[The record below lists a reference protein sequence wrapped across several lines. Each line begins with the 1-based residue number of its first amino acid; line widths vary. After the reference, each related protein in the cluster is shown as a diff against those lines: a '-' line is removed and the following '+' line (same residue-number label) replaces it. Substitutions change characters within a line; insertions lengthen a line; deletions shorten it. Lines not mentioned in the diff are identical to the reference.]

1 MNRFDLFSA
10 IGDISEKYILDAKRS
25 SRSYRKPIIG
35 TLAAVAA
42 CLVLVLAVNFS
53 YIFTGGGSGMAG
65 PESDA
70 NGGNLGGGA
79 GGQMGGAESDA
90 NGGNLG
96 GGAGGQMGGAEDAAT
111 VSVYYV
117 NEENEIIS
125 VGYSDVNEAELL
137 AKWREL
143 SAIPESVGIYLLST
157 LELSPDGNFA
167 VTVSV
172 DKSIESYYGARDG
185 EKILESLRLTVLS
198 FMEAETEFETIEVN
212 VFLQ

>member
-1 MNRFDLFSA
+1 
-10 IGDISEKYILDAKRS
+10 
-25 SRSYRKPIIG
+25 
-35 TLAAVAA
+35 
-42 CLVLVLAVNFS
+42 
-53 YIFTGGGSGMAG
+53 
-65 PESDA
+65 
-70 NGGNLGGGA
+70 
-79 GGQMGGAESDA
+79 
-90 NGGNLG
+90 
-96 GGAGGQMGGAEDAAT
+96 MGGAEDAAT

-157 LELSPDGNFA
+157 RELSPDGSFA